1 MNPDCFAL
9 SKTILFYKKS
19 FIFRDS
25 SVVEQ
30 LAVNQLVGG
39 SNPSRGAINSYS

>member
-1 MNPDCFAL
+1 MCYF
-9 SKTILFYKKS
+9 
-19 FIFRDS
+19 FRDS

-39 SNPSRGAINSYS
+39 SNPSRGADNFCESDRLTFA